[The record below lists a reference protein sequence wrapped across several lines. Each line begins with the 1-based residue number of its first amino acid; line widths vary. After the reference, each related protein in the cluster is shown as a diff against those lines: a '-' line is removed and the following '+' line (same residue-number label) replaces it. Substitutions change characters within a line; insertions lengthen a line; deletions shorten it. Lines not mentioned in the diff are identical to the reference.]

1 MNIFQAATKNA
12 YVLNYEKPKKFIT
25 NRVLTVTTYNKF
37 QLG

>member
-25 NRVLTVTTYNKF
+25 NRVLTN
-37 QLG
+37 GNHI